1 MGHLVGKNVYQKLG
15 QKIDNLTMK
24 TPWNE
29 TFHEILKELYTR
41 EEADIIVK
49 MPFVLSDFD
58 KILKITKYEEAK
70 LRKILDALCSKGLV
84 MDLWLGDEFYYMPS
98 PIIVGIFEFTMMRT
112 NENLDVKKI
121 AKLFYK
127 YMEDKSFQEANF
139 GRWNKVSFMRTL
151 PHEGALAQGGY
162 VEILDYEKA
171 ESIIESSNK
180 FSIGICSC
188 RHERFHIGRKKC
200 DVPLET
206 CTSFGLAADFLIKRN
221 LAKEVSKSEMLEHF
235 SRSKEMGLVLNADN
249 VKSNVTFICHC
260 CKCCCN
266 VLLGISELGYTNT
279 IVTSNFIS
287 DIKRDKCI
295 SCGVCVNKCPVNAI
309 KMNQGEIPEIDLSIC
324 IGCGVCAL
332 MCKTKAIK
340 LINRR
345 KRLLT
350 PETTFERVILMCLEK
365 GTLQNQMFDNPQSIT
380 HKFMRGFLGAF
391 LKLPIMKKT
400 LMSDMFRSIFLS
412 SMKIG
417 AEMQGRGF
425 IAKI

>member
-1 MGHLVGKNVYQKLG
+1 MGHLVGKDVYRKLG
-15 QKIDNLTMK
+15 QKIDSLTMK

-29 TFHEILKELYTR
+29 TFHEILEELYTR

-49 MPFVLSDFD
+49 MPFVLSNFD

-84 MDLWLGDEFYYMPS
+84 MDFWLGSEFYYMPS

-112 NENLDVKKI
+112 NENFNMKKI
-121 AKLFYK
+121 AKLFYR

-139 GRWNKVSFMRTL
+139 SRWNKVSIVRTL
-151 PHEGALAQGGY
+151 PHEEALVQGEY

-171 ESIIESSNK
+171 ESIIESSHK
-180 FSIGICSC
+180 FSIGICAC
-188 RHERFHIGRKKC
+188 RHEKFHIGRKKC

-206 CTSFGLAADFLIKRN
+206 CTSFGLAADFLIRRN

-249 VKSNVTFICHC
+249 VKNNVTFICHC

-279 IVTSNFIS
+279 VVTSNFVS
-287 DIKRDKCI
+287 DIKGDKCI
-295 SCGVCVNKCPVNAI
+295 SCGLCVKKCPVNAI
-309 KMNQGEIPEIDLSIC
+309 KMNQGKIPEIDLSIC

-340 LINRR
+340 LVNRG

-391 LKLPIMKKT
+391 LKLPVAKKA